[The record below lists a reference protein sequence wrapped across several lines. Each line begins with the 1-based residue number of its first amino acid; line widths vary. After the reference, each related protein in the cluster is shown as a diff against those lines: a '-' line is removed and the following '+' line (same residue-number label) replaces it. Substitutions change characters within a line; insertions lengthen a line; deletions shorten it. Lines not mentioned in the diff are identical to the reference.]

1 VDALW
6 FSLTCEQA
14 LSLQSLA
21 GLISFV
27 GNFCFHLSYVLIVFV
42 LSGSVVKPLPDP
54 LDYTADWFKSGAG
67 VPDPHSGI
75 LPSLVTVDITDFL
88 SGPG

>member
-1 VDALW
+1 MKACYV
-6 FSLTCEQA
+6 EQE
-14 LSLQSLA
+14 LSLSVTDVNL
-21 GLISFV
+21 
-27 GNFCFHLSYVLIVFV
+27 VLV
-42 LSGSVVKPLPDP
+42 LPGSVFKPLPDA
-54 LDYTADWFKSGAG
+54 LDYTVSWFKSGAG